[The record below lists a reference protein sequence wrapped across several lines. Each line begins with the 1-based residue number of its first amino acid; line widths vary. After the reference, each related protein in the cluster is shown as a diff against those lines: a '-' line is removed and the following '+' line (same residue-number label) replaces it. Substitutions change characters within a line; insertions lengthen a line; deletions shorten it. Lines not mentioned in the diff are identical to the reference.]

1 MPNPIKNFFSNL
13 IKGSTGELV
22 TNLGNTI
29 DKFIQTPEEKQAA
42 AIEMAKIVNEHEAR
56 MTEAAVKALEAEEN
70 NISARWNAD
79 MSSDSWLSK
88 NSRPLVLM
96 SMVGFLFL
104 MIIFDSLSINF
115 EIKESYINLMETL
128 LITVVVAYFGSRG
141 VEKYHAIK
149 RK

>member
-1 MPNPIKNFFSNL
+1 MPNPIKNFFGNI
-13 IKGSTGELV
+13 IKGSTGELIKS
-22 TNLGNTI
+22 LGNTI

-42 AIEMAKIVNEHEAR
+42 AIEMARIVNEHEAR
-56 MTEAAVKALEAEEN
+56 MAEATAKALEAEEN
-70 NISARWNAD
+70 NISERWNAD

-88 NSRPLVLM
+88 NSRPIVLLA
-96 SMVGFLFL
+96 MVGFLFL

-115 EIKESYINLMETL
+115 EIKESYITLMETL

>member
-79 MSSDSWLSK
+79 MASDSWLSK

-115 EIKESYINLMETL
+115 EIKESYITLMETL

>member
-1 MPNPIKNFFSNL
+1 MNPIKNFIGKI

-22 TNLGNTI
+22 NSLGTTI

-56 MTEAAVKALEAEEN
+56 MYEASVKALEAEEN
-70 NISARWNAD
+70 NITGRWTAD

-88 NSRPLVLM
+88 NSRPIVLLA
-96 SMVGFLFL
+96 MVGFLFL
-104 MIIFDSLSINF
+104 MIIFDSVNINF
-115 EIKESYINLMETL
+115 EVKESYITLIETL

-141 VEKYHAIK
+141 VEKYQAIK